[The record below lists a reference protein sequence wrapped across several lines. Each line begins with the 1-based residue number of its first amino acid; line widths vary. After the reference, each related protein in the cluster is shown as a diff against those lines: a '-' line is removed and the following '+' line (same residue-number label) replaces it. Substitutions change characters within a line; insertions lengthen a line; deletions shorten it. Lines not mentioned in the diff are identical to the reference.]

1 MAKLTLLPSRRLL
14 LLSSRLY
21 DLLLFIYPPH
31 FRDEYGSHMAQVFRD
46 CGREAYRQSK
56 TFGLLCLWISTLVD
70 LTITALEERLAS
82 HGGPGQVIHKIGI
95 GLAAGM
101 AGGIVA
107 GLGARLAMRGVALA
121 GGLAPNFTLNGTL
134 VIVVIGI
141 MLGAPMGLAFV
152 ALRRFI
158 PGAGIWKGL
167 AFGILLFAIFMAPP
181 FLFYREGEATLATPL
196 VTVSLFAPV
205 TLAYGLTVALTTD
218 RLEKRV
224 SPAVTTSITPKSIA
238 AQLIWFLIFV
248 AVLELGVLG
257 INSILSH
264 APLMP
269 SAIVRAVRD
278 LHVPFRYFNN
288 LNRWLINL
296 VALGYFG
303 LSALIYWQRAHKGM
317 ARFAA
322 FTLMLF
328 GAAMF
333 NTGAGYYGALVK
345 DVASLQFAFNI
356 TQAVGLSCLLIFLYI
371 FPDGRFAPGWTK
383 PLAGLWGLWVTIWLI
398 NPLPGSPLD
407 PATWPE
413 PVAPAIVIAFLG
425 AGVGAQLHR
434 FRRLSSPEQ
443 KQQTRWVVIS
453 FAGVVLTFALVSAA
467 VAVSPDLKMPRVGG
481 LSGMMTFSLYMLPW
495 LFIPLSI
502 GFSIRRHRL
511 WAA

>member
-1 MAKLTLLPSRRLL
+1 MANFLSDNKLLSLSSQLYSLL
-14 LLSSRLY
+14 LVA
-21 DLLLFIYPPH
+21 YPSH
-31 FRDEYGSHMAQVFRD
+31 FRNEYGLHMAQVFRD
-46 CGREAYRQSK
+46 CCCDVYRQGK
-56 TFGLLCLWISTLVD
+56 LFGLLWLWVSTIAD
-70 LTITALEERLAS
+70 LTVTAIHEWFAK
-82 HGGPGQVIHKIGI
+82 GPGPVHYIHKIGI

-121 GGLAPNFTLNGTL
+121 GGLTPNFTLNGTL

-158 PGAGIWKGL
+158 PGVGIWKGL
-167 AFGILLFAIFMAPP
+167 AFGTLLFAIFMAPP

-196 VTVSLFAPV
+196 VTVSLFAPI
-205 TLAYGLTVALTTD
+205 TLAYGLTVALMTE
-218 RLEKRV
+218 RLENRA
-224 SPAVTTSITPKSIA
+224 SPAVTTSITPKFIA
-238 AQLIWFLIFV
+238 AQLIWFLLFV

-257 INSILSH
+257 VNSILRH

-269 SAIVRAVRD
+269 LAIVRAVSD

-383 PLAGLWGLWVTIWLI
+383 LLAGLWGLWATIWLI

-425 AGVGAQLHR
+425 TGVGAQLHR
-434 FRRLSSPEQ
+434 FRRLSNPEQ
-443 KQQTRWVVIS
+443 KQQTRWVIIS

-467 VAVSPDLKMPRVGG
+467 VAVFPDLKMPRVGG
-481 LSGMMTFSLYMLPW
+481 LSGVMTFSLYMLPW